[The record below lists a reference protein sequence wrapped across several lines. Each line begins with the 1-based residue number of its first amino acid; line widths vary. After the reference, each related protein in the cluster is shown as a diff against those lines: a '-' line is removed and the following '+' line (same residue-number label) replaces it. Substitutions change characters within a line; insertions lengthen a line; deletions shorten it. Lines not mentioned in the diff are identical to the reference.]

1 MMRKTRAASGAGFR
15 DRRPREDASAAPAEA
30 ESLGPRGARSRPGS
44 LDPLDPAS
52 EYESPDG
59 PVFSRSR
66 RSPGGARALPFRSS
80 SGGGSDESAGDRQA
94 GARRPARSLKA
105 RALEYLSRREYS
117 RIELARKLAPF
128 ADETDS
134 LDGLI
139 DSLEKEGWLSDARFV
154 ESVVHRRA
162 ARQGANRIVSELRRH
177 AVSDTLVEA
186 ASAQLRETEFARA
199 QAVWQKKFG
208 QLPETPAERMKQAR
222 FLAMR
227 GFSSAVIALILKG
240 DEDGCGD

>member
-1 MMRKTRAASGAGFR
+1 MG
-15 DRRPREDASAAPAEA
+15 D
-30 ESLGPRGARSRPGS
+30 
-44 LDPLDPAS
+44 
-52 EYESPDG
+52 
-59 PVFSRSR
+59 
-66 RSPGGARALPFRSS
+66 
-80 SGGGSDESAGDRQA
+80 SDESAGGRKA
-94 GARRPARSLKA
+94 ATGRTGRSLKA

-128 ADETDS
+128 ADEADS
-134 LDGLI
+134 LDGLL

-199 QAVWQKKFG
+199 QVVWQKKFG
-208 QLPETPAERMKQAR
+208 QLAETPAERMKQAR

-227 GFSSAVIALILKG
+227 GFSSAVIARILKG
-240 DEDGCGD
+240 DEDWCGD